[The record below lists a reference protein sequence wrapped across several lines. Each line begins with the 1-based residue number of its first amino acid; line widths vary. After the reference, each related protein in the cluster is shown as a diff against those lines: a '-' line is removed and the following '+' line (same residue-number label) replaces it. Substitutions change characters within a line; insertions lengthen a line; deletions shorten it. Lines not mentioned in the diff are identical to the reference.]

1 MFFRKLIAF
10 IKKDFF
16 IQISYRFS
24 FILTGIGIIIPVLTF
39 YFIAKLFGKG
49 LNPYL
54 KEYGGEY
61 FPFVLIGLAL
71 SSYLGMALRTFS
83 LHLREEQ
90 MMGTLEAMFLTP
102 TKVSNLMIF
111 MPCWD
116 FIFNSLNALICLLL
130 GVYFLGVKL
139 VNTSFW
145 AVFIILILTI
155 SCSIGIGIISAAF
168 IMVFKKGDPI
178 TWSINLFSGFFG
190 GIYFPIAILPP
201 RLQFISYLMPLTYA
215 LRALRHALLQ
225 GYGFVILLPDIII
238 LLLFTLVL
246 LPLSIFLFKFALK
259 RTKINGSLGHY

>member
-1 MFFRKLIAF
+1 MFFRKLIEF

-24 FILTGIGIIIPVLTF
+24 FILTSIGIIFSVLTF
-39 YFIAKLFGKG
+39 YFIGKLFGEG
-49 LNPYL
+49 VNPYL

-90 MMGTLEAMFLTP
+90 MMGTLEAIFITP

-111 MPCWD
+111 IPCWD

-155 SCSIGIGIISAAF
+155 SCSISIGIISAAF

-178 TWSINLFSGFFG
+178 TWLINLFSGLFG
-190 GIYFPIAILPP
+190 GIYFPVAMLPVKF
-201 RLQFISYLMPLTYA
+201 QFVSYLIPVTYA

-225 GYGFVILLPDIII
+225 GYSLDMLLPDIII
-238 LLLFTLVL
+238 LLFFTLVL
-246 LPLSIFLFKFALK
+246 LPLSIVLFKFALK
-259 RTKINGSLGHY
+259 KAKIKGSLGHY